1 MSPFQLYA
9 VTYKIT
15 QDGRKSK
22 KDVRD
27 ERGLDFRQA
36 DVNMSIKAKGILIY
50 RLFLP
55 EYPNFS
61 VIIER
66 TTEYCYY
73 KTGRCKLSIEN
84 EETEQLD
91 RRGCIMDFTD
101 VLIRDFHADA
111 DRRMAFICRVMMA
124 LMAIVIVLNLVGVFK
139 IGASLYPA
147 VLFGIAVMFIP
158 TILYNFLHINSKLT
172 RYSTLT
178 MMVLMSGVLYAV
190 LSYHVI
196 IMLAFPV
203 IVSCLYCDRSSVL
216 YTTVLSLPVM
226 VVSHLIAF
234 ALKIVPDEPLVTLRG
249 VLLYGVLPRSIEL
262 IAISVICLSVT
273 NKLQRLI
280 GNLIRNNNELYDEQQ
295 TLVNALAEMVEARSH
310 ETGYHIK
317 RVAAYTRVLCEAL
330 GLSREECWKVSVAS
344 MLHDV
349 GKLEVP
355 KDILQKPARLTAEEF
370 EQIKLHTGYGYEL
383 LKNSPGEIMQI
394 ASVIAQQHHEWF
406 DGSGYPL
413 GLKGDQINRFA
424 ACVSIAD
431 VFDALVSSRCYKE
444 AWPPEKARS
453 EILSLAGRQFD
464 PELTALF
471 DQHFDNVLAVLQCYP
486 DE

>member
-1 MSPFQLYA
+1 
-9 VTYKIT
+9 
-15 QDGRKSK
+15 
-22 KDVRD
+22 
-27 ERGLDFRQA
+27 
-36 DVNMSIKAKGILIY
+36 
-50 RLFLP
+50 
-55 EYPNFS
+55 
-61 VIIER
+61 
-66 TTEYCYY
+66 
-73 KTGRCKLSIEN
+73 
-84 EETEQLD
+84 
-91 RRGCIMDFTD
+91 MDFTD
-101 VLIRDFHADA
+101 VLIRDFNADA

-139 IGASLYPA
+139 IGAMLYPA
-147 VLFGIAVMFIP
+147 VLFGMAVMFIP
-158 TILYNFLHINSKLT
+158 TILYDILHINSKPA
-172 RYSTLT
+172 RYCTLT
-178 MMVLMSGVLYAV
+178 MMVLMSGVLYAI

-203 IVSCLYCDRSSVL
+203 TVSCLYCDRSSVL

-234 ALKIVPDEPLVTLRG
+234 ALKVVPDEPLVTLRG
-249 VLLYGVLPRSIEL
+249 VLLYGVLPRAIEL

-280 GNLIRNNNELYDEQQ
+280 RNLIRNNNELYDEQQ
-295 TLVNALAEMVEARSH
+295 TLVNALAEMVESRSR
-310 ETGYHIK
+310 ETGHHVK

-330 GLSREECWKVSVAS
+330 GLSREESWKVSVAS

-355 KDILQKPARLTAEEF
+355 KDILQKPARLTSGEF
-370 EQIKLHTGYGYEL
+370 EQIKLHAGYGYEL

-394 ASVIAQQHHEWF
+394 ASVIAQQHHEWY

-413 GLKGDQINRFA
+413 GLKGDQIDRFA

-444 AWPPEKARS
+444 PWPPEQARS

-464 PELTALF
+464 PALTALF
-471 DQHFDNVLAVLQCYP
+471 DRHFDDFLAVLRRYP

>member
-1 MSPFQLYA
+1 MSEKA
-9 VTYKIT
+9 
-15 QDGRKSK
+15 R
-22 KDVRD
+22 
-27 ERGLDFRQA
+27 RGFLLPRHCPDLRQTGSGL
-36 DVNMSIKAKGILIY
+36 SIKAKKITICC
-50 RLFLP
+50 LFLLK
-55 EYPNFS
+55 YPNFM
-61 VIIER
+61 VFIAKAA
-66 TTEYCYY
+66 EYCYHKVEICKCSGGNEKPERLY
-73 KTGRCKLSIEN
+73 K
-84 EETEQLD
+84 
-91 RRGCIMDFTD
+91 RGHLMDFTD
-101 VLIRDFHADA
+101 VLIRDFNADA

-124 LMAIVIVLNLVGVFK
+124 LMVLVIVLNLVGIFK
-139 IGASLYPA
+139 IGSMLYPA

-158 TILYNFLHINSKLT
+158 TILYDFLHVNSKPA
-172 RYSTLT
+172 RYCTLT
-178 MMVLMSGVLYAV
+178 MMVLMSGVLYAI

-203 IVSCLYCDRSSVL
+203 TVSCLYCDRSSVL

-234 ALKIVPDEPLVTLRG
+234 ALKVVPDEPLVTLRG
-249 VLLYGVLPRSIEL
+249 VLLYGVLPRAIEL

-280 GNLIRNNNELYDEQQ
+280 SDLIRNNNELYDEQQ
-295 TLVNALAEMVEARSH
+295 TLVNALAEMVESRSR
-310 ETGYHIK
+310 ETGHHVK

-355 KDILQKPARLTAEEF
+355 KDILQKPARLTAQEF
-370 EQIKLHTGYGYEL
+370 EQIKLHVGYGYEL

-406 DGSGYPL
+406 DGSGYQL
-413 GLKGDQINRFA
+413 GLKGDQIDRFA

-431 VFDALVSSRCYKE
+431 VFDALVSNRCYKE
-444 AWPPEKARS
+444 AWPPEKART
-453 EILSLAGRQFD
+453 EIMSLSGRQFD
-464 PELTALF
+464 PALTTLF
-471 DQHFDNVLAVLQCYP
+471 DQHFDDFLAVLRRYP